1 MEKREVDVA
10 IIGVGTAGMVAY
22 QRVRKVTDKV
32 VLIEANRYGT
42 TCARVGCMPS
52 KLLIAAADNA
62 RHMAAGP
69 LFGISAESINID
81 GKAVMRR
88 VRQERDRFVG
98 SVVESVDKFP
108 DHHRMFG
115 HARFAGPK
123 RLMVEGTTGDVREV
137 HAERIII
144 ATGSR
149 PNIPGFLKE
158 AKDRLVVNDDLFE
171 WQDLPESVAVFGPGV
186 IGLELGQALSRLGVR
201 VRMFGVGGS
210 VGPLRDESIRQYA
223 LDTFNQEF
231 PLDPEADVKQV
242 ERTEKGVRITFQDVE
257 KGEVSETFDY
267 LLAATGRRPNVD
279 GLDIQNAE
287 VELDDKGMPLF
298 DPYTLRCGDSHIFI
312 VGDANNTLP
321 LLHEAADEGRIAGD
335 NAAAYPEVLAGLRR
349 TPLAV
354 VFTDPQIAAV
364 GLTIDEVDE
373 RCKGRFAVGEVSF
386 EDQGRSRVI
395 GKNVGLL
402 RVYGEH
408 GSGLFMGAEMFGP
421 AAEHIAHLLAWSAQ
435 RRMTVSEML
444 EMPFYHPVIEEG
456 LRTALKRL
464 NRNLSKGPEPAEG
477 CTDCGPGV

>member
-62 RHMAAGP
+62 HHMATGP
-69 LFGISAESINID
+69 LFGISAGGINID
-81 GKAVMRR
+81 GKAVMKR

-123 RLMVEGTTGDVREV
+123 RLMIEGTNGDVREV

-210 VGPLRDESIRQYA
+210 VGPIRDETIRQCA
-223 LDTFNQEF
+223 LDTFNREF
-231 PLDPEADVKQV
+231 PLNPEADVKQV
-242 ERTEKGVRITFQDVE
+242 ERTESGVRITFQE
-257 KGEVSETFDY
+257 
-267 LLAATGRRPNVD
+267 
-279 GLDIQNAE
+279 
-287 VELDDKGMPLF
+287 DD
-298 DPYTLRCGDSHIFI
+298 
-312 VGDANNTLP
+312 
-321 LLHEAADEGRIAGD
+321 
-335 NAAAYPEVLAGLRR
+335 
-349 TPLAV
+349 
-354 VFTDPQIAAV
+354 Q
-364 GLTIDEVDE
+364 E
-373 RCKGRFAVGEVSF
+373 RCRDLRLPPGR
-386 EDQGRSRVI
+386 DRS
-395 GKNVGLL
+395 
-402 RVYGEH
+402 
-408 GSGLFMGAEMFGP
+408 AP
-421 AAEHIAHLLAWSAQ
+421 Q
-435 RRMTVSEML
+435 
-444 EMPFYHPVIEEG
+444 
-456 LRTALKRL
+456 
-464 NRNLSKGPEPAEG
+464 
-477 CTDCGPGV
+477 C

>member
-62 RHMAAGP
+62 RHMATGP
-69 LFGISAESINID
+69 LFGVSAGGINID
-81 GKAVMRR
+81 GKAVMKR

-115 HARFAGPK
+115 HARFVAPK
-123 RLMVEGTTGDVREV
+123 RLMVEGANGDVREV

-210 VGPLRDESIRQYA
+210 VGPIRDESIRQYA
-223 LDTFNQEF
+223 LDTFNREF
-231 PLDPEADVKQV
+231 PLNPEADVKQV
-242 ERTEKGVRITFQDVE
+242 ERTESGVRITFQDDDQ
-257 KGEVSETFDY
+257 GEVSETFDY

-287 VELDDKGMPLF
+287 
-298 DPYTLRCGDSHIFI
+298 
-312 VGDANNTLP
+312 
-321 LLHEAADEGRIAGD
+321 
-335 NAAAYPEVLAGLRR
+335 
-349 TPLAV
+349 
-354 VFTDPQIAAV
+354 
-364 GLTIDEVDE
+364 
-373 RCKGRFAVGEVSF
+373 
-386 EDQGRSRVI
+386 
-395 GKNVGLL
+395 
-402 RVYGEH
+402 
-408 GSGLFMGAEMFGP
+408 
-421 AAEHIAHLLAWSAQ
+421 
-435 RRMTVSEML
+435 
-444 EMPFYHPVIEEG
+444 IE
-456 LRTALKRL
+456 
-464 NRNLSKGPEPAEG
+464 
-477 CTDCGPGV
+477 